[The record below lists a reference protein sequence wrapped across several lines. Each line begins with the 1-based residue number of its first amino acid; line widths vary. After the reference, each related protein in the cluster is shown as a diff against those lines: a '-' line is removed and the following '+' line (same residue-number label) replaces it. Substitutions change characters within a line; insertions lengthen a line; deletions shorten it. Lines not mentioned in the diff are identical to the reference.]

1 MPTAATWRTDRWEA
15 RDTHANPPLDGGVPR
30 VLHVV
35 VGYQLSRYF
44 LNAVRSV
51 RAVAPGDPALIVD
64 NASPDW
70 ELRAELERMADE
82 DDLLDV
88 MFRTENDVRQNRKVG
103 SLYAAYEAAFDHAM
117 ARRFDYLHLIQGD
130 FQMLWWDRDLVAR
143 SGEIFAAHSRC
154 VNISMRANS
163 RDMTLSDDLTD
174 PAGPD
179 GVRMLRW
186 YGLTDTGL
194 YHLGRW
200 RAWGMR
206 FGPSE
211 REHARRYLEE
221 GLEVVCHPWPT
232 DAPIPWPAVIRNG
245 VQRGRQVV
253 TEKPFLIKPLSAA
266 EVGRVKNARDGVWL
280 EDMCVPWG
288 WACVTPMWTT
298 DLNSIDYWVMRYR
311 DAKTN
316 GLRHLLP
323 HLERRGIDPAG
334 HRKLSFRYQYR
345 PSLFQ
350 LFVACPARYAAW
362 QLWHSRRT

>member
-1 MPTAATWRTDRWEA
+1 MTYVY
-15 RDTHANPPLDGGVPR
+15 PPRVGGVPR

-35 VGYQLSRYF
+35 VGYRLAWYF

-51 RAVAPGDPALIVD
+51 CATAPGDPLLIVD
-64 NASPDW
+64 NASPDP
-70 ELRAELERMADE
+70 ELRGELKRMTDE
-82 DDLLDV
+82 DPVIDIS
-88 MFRTENDVRQNRKVG
+88 FRTENDVGQNKKVG
-103 SLYAAYEAAFDHAM
+103 SLYAAYQAAFDNAM
-117 ARRFDYLHLIQGD
+117 ARQFDYLHLMQSD
-130 FQMLWWDRDLVAR
+130 FQLLWWDRDLVAR
-143 SGEIFAAHSRC
+143 SAEIFAAHSRC

-174 PAGPD
+174 PPGLD
-179 GVRMLRW
+179 GLRAVRW

-211 REHARRYLEE
+211 REHARRYLAE

-232 DAPIPWPAVIRNG
+232 DAPIPGPAVVRNG
-245 VQRGRQVV
+245 AERGRQVV
-253 TEKPFLIKPLSAA
+253 TGKPFLIKPLSAA
-266 EVGRVKNARDGVWL
+266 EVGSLKSTPDGVWL

-288 WACVTPMWTT
+288 WACATPMWAT

-311 DAKTN
+311 DARKN
-316 GLRHLLP
+316 GIRHLFPRWEL
-323 HLERRGIDPAG
+323 RGIDSTG
-334 HRKLSFRYQYR
+334 RRKLTLRYQYR

-350 LFVACPARYAAW
+350 LFVACPARFAAR
-362 QLWHSRRT
+362 QLLYSRRT